1 MCGEESQAKSKNDKN
16 ISGLLNQIEAG
27 KVGIH
32 TFTNASAYV
41 VAEDRVRVSS
51 IEFAAKEETHVQLF
65 GQAVVDVRA
74 AQVELPVIWTEN
86 GQAVVF
92 VTYELNDSEILAH
105 RLEETWGNGR
115 HILSLYYPIDGLV
128 PNITNTFNVYLR
140 MEGGTGEIETGGC
153 IASIS
158 GQGMAR
164 LLPGTVRLR
173 WRNLWGGLLW
183 AAAWG

>member
-105 RLEETWGNGR
+105 RPVETWGSGR